1 MKRSLLIIAMLFVSA
16 AGFSQIDFGVKAG
29 FNYNKTGD
37 LKDQAE
43 DILDGGKGKAGFHA
57 GVWLRGD
64 VPIIGLYLRPEFM
77 YTQISSE
84 YEYQGNKGNFDLQKL
99 DVPILIGKKFLGF
112 AHAFI
117 GPSFQF
123 VVDSDFDAEDIQD
136 IDTDSFTLGMQM
148 GLGVEFGSLGLDV
161 RWERGL
167 SDSEAKIVRNNTNSD
182 ITIDSRPNQ
191 VIFGLSYK
199 F

>member
-1 MKRSLLIIAMLFVSA
+1 MKKTLLIIGALLVCA
-16 AGFSQIDFGVKAG
+16 TGFSQIDFGVKAG
-29 FNYNKTGD
+29 LNYNKTGK

-43 DILDGGKGKAGFHA
+43 DILDGGKGKAGYHA

-77 YTQISSE
+77 YTQISSQ
-84 YEYQGNKGNFDLQKL
+84 YEFEGQKGDFDLQKL

-123 VVDSDFDAEDIQD
+123 VVDSDFDVDDIDD

-167 SDSEAKIVRNNTNSD
+167 SDSEADIVRNNSENLK
-182 ITIDSRPNQ
+182 IDSRPNQ

>member
-1 MKRSLLIIAMLFVSA
+1 MKKTLLIIAMLFVSA
-16 AGFSQIDFGVKAG
+16 AGFSQIDFGIKAG

-43 DILDGGKGKAGFHA
+43 NAILDGGSGKAGFHA
-57 GVWLRGD
+57 GVWLRGN

-167 SDSEAKIVRNNTNSD
+167 SDSEAKIVSNNSD
-182 ITIDSRPNQ
+182 NLKIDSRPNQ